1 MTPALVETLCAL
13 IAFYTLGFLW
23 LVLPAPERV
32 KLEDDEKKRP
42 PLT

>member
-1 MTPALVETLCAL
+1 MTPALAETLCAL

-23 LVLPAPERV
+23 LVLPEPKRAEARER
-32 KLEDDEKKRP
+32 KQG

>member
-1 MTPALVETLCAL
+1 MTPALETLCAL

-23 LVLPAPERV
+23 LVLPSPERATRT
-32 KLEDDEKKRP
+32 DDKQP